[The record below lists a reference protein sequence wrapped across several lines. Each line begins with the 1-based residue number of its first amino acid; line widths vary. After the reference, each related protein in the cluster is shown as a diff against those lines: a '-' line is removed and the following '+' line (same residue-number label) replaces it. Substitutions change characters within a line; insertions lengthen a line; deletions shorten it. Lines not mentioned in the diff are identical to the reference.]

1 MITQEASS
9 KFLGFL
15 YQIERALYR
24 IFASEHDS
32 AVFGIETADDVV
44 EEITFSDGQL
54 QVFFEQDKHALDTS
68 EQPYQNSSRNLWH
81 TLHIWLSTMKDT
93 REKYAEVSY
102 CLVTNRKVGEN
113 TLANLLSKAKTD
125 EQINTVLGELKK
137 QGEIITGSVKEV
149 VNQVFNYSDD
159 ELKFLIRNTV
169 LLDSH
174 GTTSGLE
181 TKTATINLLHLS
193 SEVKEYSDEIY
204 QSLLGFIVD
213 KCQSAWKVKKPVE
226 LTKEPFFN
234 LLHSETIKI
243 KRRNFIDQPMFKT
256 SYKEY
261 LENDDDSH
269 TFIRQLQDIGQN
281 TDACTHALS
290 NYWAFYAERVR
301 LQETGEIPPSS
312 WEERNDELY
321 NRWLNIK
328 FSFPEPESTPENR
341 LLYFQEIYR
350 GTMNSNYK
358 ASINGNNTENSYF
371 TIGNYHALAN
381 YPEEELFVHWHDN
394 YKKRKDG

>member
-24 IFASEHDS
+24 IFASEHDL

-54 QVFFEQDKHALDTS
+54 QVSFEQDKHALDTS

-102 CLVTNRKVGEN
+102 CLVTNRRVGEN
-113 TLANLLSKAKTD
+113 TLANLLSEAKTD
-125 EQINTVLGELKK
+125 QQVNTGLEELKK
-137 QGEIITGSVKEV
+137 QGETITGSVKEV
-149 VNQVFNYSDD
+149 VNQVFSYSED
-159 ELKFLIRNTV
+159 ELKFLIRNIV

-193 SEVKEYSDEIY
+193 SEVKEHSDEIY

-234 LLHSETIKI
+234 LLNSETIKI
-243 KRRNFIDQPMFKT
+243 KRRNFIDQPKFKT
-256 SYKEY
+256 SYKKY
-261 LENDDDSH
+261 LENDDESH

-301 LQETGEIPPSS
+301 LQDTGEIPPSS

-350 GTMNSNYK
+350 GTMNSDYK
-358 ASINGNNTENSYF
+358 ASINGNSTENSYF
-371 TIGNYHALAN
+371 TIGNYHELAN

-394 YKKRKDG
+394 YKKCKDE